1 MKKGKRLRL
10 PDIGGDQRQNMYR
23 REGKSHMVMVCIF
36 FAVSILSSI
45 AGSICGIGGG
55 VIIKPVLD
63 AVGVMSVSSI
73 SFLSGC
79 TVLAMSVVSV
89 YKNIRA
95 KPAKL
100 NVRTATGL
108 AIGAAAGG
116 VMGKSMFQM
125 LKSAVGNE
133 TLVGMTQA
141 IVLIV
146 ITLGTLIYTIY
157 KKKIHTKQYTQI
169 WLCLVIGILL
179 GIMSSFLGIG
189 GGPINLV
196 VLAYFFSMSTKEAAL
211 SSLYIIM
218 FSQITSLV
226 QTCATGTIPD
236 IKISYFLAMVIGGI
250 LGGTLGSKVNKKI
263 DEDGVNKLFIAL
275 MIVIVGINIYNAVKF
290 GLA

>member
-1 MKKGKRLRL
+1 MF
-10 PDIGGDQRQNMYR
+10 
-23 REGKSHMVMVCIF
+23 MVFVF

-45 AGSICGIGGG
+45 VGSICGIGGG

-63 AVGVMSVSSI
+63 ATGIMSVSSI

-89 YKNIRA
+89 YKNVRA
-95 KPAKL
+95 GTAKL

-108 AIGAAAGG
+108 AVGAALGG
-116 VMGKSMFQM
+116 VAGKSMFQM
-125 LKSAVGNE
+125 LKSAVANE
-133 TLVGMTQA
+133 NVVGMTQA
-141 IVLIV
+141 VVLIV
-146 ITLGTLIYTIY
+146 ITLGTLVYTVFKSRIQ
-157 KKKIHTKQYTQI
+157 TKEYTNLV
-169 WLCLVIGILL
+169 LCFVIGVLL

-226 QTCATGTIPD
+226 QTVATGTIPEVRA
-236 IKISYFLAMVIGGI
+236 SYLIAMVVGGI

-263 DEDGVNKLFIAL
+263 DEEGVNKLFIAL

-290 GLA
+290 GIAA

>member
-1 MKKGKRLRL
+1 MG
-10 PDIGGDQRQNMYR
+10 MA
-23 REGKSHMVMVCIF
+23 VVF
-36 FAVSILSSI
+36 FIVSILSSTI
-45 AGSICGIGGG
+45 GSICGIGGG

-63 AVGVMSVSSI
+63 ATGIMSVSSI

-89 YKNIRA
+89 YKNIRSGTA
-95 KPAKL
+95 KM

-108 AIGAAAGG
+108 AVGAAAGG
-116 VMGKSMFQM
+116 VVGKSMFES
-125 LKSAVGNE
+125 LKAAVGNE
-133 TLVGMTQA
+133 NVVGMTQA
-141 IVLIV
+141 IVLII

-157 KKKIHTKQYTQI
+157 KKKIRTKEYRQI
-169 WLCLVIGILL
+169 WLCLLIGVAL
-179 GIMSSFLGIG
+179 GVMSSFLGIG

-226 QTCATGTIPD
+226 QTCVTGSIPD
-236 IKISYFLAMVIGGI
+236 VSIAYLAAMVIGGI
-250 LGGTLGSKVNKKI
+250 LGGTLGSRVNKKI
-263 DEDGVNKLFIAL
+263 DEEGVNKLFIML
-275 MIVIVGINIYNAVKF
+275 MLVIVFINIYNAFKF

>member
-1 MKKGKRLRL
+1 
-10 PDIGGDQRQNMYR
+10 
-23 REGKSHMVMVCIF
+23 MVMVCVF

-95 KPAKL
+95 KSAKL

-116 VMGKSMFQM
+116 VAGRSMFQI

-133 TLVGMTQA
+133 NLVGMTQA
-141 IVLIV
+141 IVLII
-146 ITLGTLIYTIY
+146 ITLGTLIYTIN

-196 VLAYFFSMSTKEAAL
+196 VLAYFFSLSTKEAAL

-226 QTCATGTIPD
+226 QTCVTGTIPD
-236 IKISYFLAMVIGGI
+236 IKITYFLAMVIGGI